1 MAFLFSAEKLCK
13 PSTACEN
20 SPQIMK
26 LLPVI
31 ICCVAMTVLLNS
43 CATSPQSL
51 APAGIAAQMAKQGV
65 PASTQKRVQAGRV
78 LDFDDIMSLAK
89 SGVSDKAIVAYL
101 KSTKAPYKFTT
112 AQLEQLSN
120 AGVGSTL
127 VNYLGQSVGYYEASK
142 RNQLGGSKWD
152 SHPYFND
159 PFFWGDAP
167 FDYGFP
173 GEWGD
178 EGFYRGT
185 PAMPSRR

>member
-1 MAFLFSAEKLCK
+1 
-13 PSTACEN
+13 
-20 SPQIMK
+20 MK

-31 ICCVAMTVLLNS
+31 ISCVAMTVLLNS

-51 APAGIAAQMAKQGV
+51 APAGIVPQMAQRGV

-101 KSTKAPYKFTT
+101 KSTKAPYTFTT

-127 VNYLGQSVGYYEASK
+127 VNYLGQSIGYYEASK

-173 GEWGD
+173 SEWSD
-178 EGFYRGT
+178 EGFYRGS

>member
-1 MAFLFSAEKLCK
+1 
-13 PSTACEN
+13 
-20 SPQIMK
+20 MK
-26 LLPVI
+26 SFPVI
-31 ICCVAMTVLLNS
+31 ISCVAMTVLLNS
-43 CATSPQSL
+43 CATSPQSP

-65 PASTQKRVQAGRV
+65 PVSTQKRVQAGRV

-127 VNYLGQSVGYYEASK
+127 VNYLGQSVGYYEAST
-142 RNQLGGSKWD
+142 RNQLGGNKWD

-167 FDYGFP
+167 FDYDFP
-173 GEWGD
+173 DEWDD
-178 EGFYRGT
+178 EYFYRGSS
-185 PAMPSRR
+185 AVPSRR